1 MGASVHRR
9 QVAGRYD
16 LGAPLGRGGMGVVWR
31 ATDTL
36 LGRPVAV
43 KEVALPPGE
52 LAQVRDRALREA
64 RAAARLS
71 HPGVVTLH
79 DVVEEAGRL
88 FLVMEL
94 VDAPTLRE
102 LVAAGGPLAPAGAA
116 RLGLDLLDA
125 LEAAHRAGVVHRDVK
140 PGNVMVPAAGPAK
153 LADFGIAA
161 LQEDAQRTLTA
172 TPFGSL
178 PYAAPEQVAG
188 QPAGPAADLW
198 ALGATLWFAVEGA
211 APFDRGDP
219 AATVA
224 AILRDPPSRPA
235 RAGPLAPALEALLA
249 KTPERRP
256 AGAALRRLLGP
267 AARGGPTPTAPLP
280 PDPAGPTR
288 PLARDAGRPP
298 GWGPPPATPA
308 GPRRPRRRGR
318 RLLGVAG
325 GLLVLLL
332 LVAALNGGPRGR
344 AGRAATGGL
353 GRPVRDGQFEFVV
366 RSVDCGARRLRGVA
380 GTRDALGQFCL
391 VRLTVRNV
399 GIQGRTLEAAR
410 QYLLVAGG
418 GKATV
423 DLLATAGQGGQRLVS
438 VLVNPGNRVQGTLV
452 YDVRRDAGPTGL
464 ELHDSPFSRGVRVAL
479 P

>member
-1 MGASVHRR
+1 MGASAHRR

-64 RAAARLS
+64 RASARLS

-79 DVVEEAGRL
+79 DVVEEDGRL

-161 LQEDAQRTLTA
+161 LAEDAQRTLTG

-224 AILRDPPSRPA
+224 AILRDPPGCPA

-249 KTPERRP
+249 KAPERRP

-280 PDPAGPTR
+280 PDPVGPTR
-288 PLARDAGRPP
+288 PLARDAGRLP
-298 GWGPPPATPA
+298 GWGPPPVAPA
-308 GPRRPRRRGR
+308 GPGLPRRRGR

-332 LVAALNGGPRGR
+332 AAALNGGSRGR
-344 AGRAATGGL
+344 AGRAATAGL
-353 GRPVRDGQFEFVV
+353 GGRCGTGSSSSWSA
-366 RSVDCGARRLRGVA
+366 RSTAAPA
-380 GTRDALGQFCL
+380 GCAAWPAPATRSASSAWSG
-391 VRLTVRNV
+391 
-399 GIQGRTLEAAR
+399 
-410 QYLLVAGG
+410 
-418 GKATV
+418 
-423 DLLATAGQGGQRLVS
+423 
-438 VLVNPGNRVQGTLV
+438 
-452 YDVRRDAGPTGL
+452 
-464 ELHDSPFSRGVRVAL
+464 
-479 P
+479 